1 MMKAM
6 ILAAGRGE
14 RMRPLTD
21 TLPKPLLK
29 VAGKMLIE
37 YHLEKL
43 SAANITEVVINHAWL
58 GEKIEQAL
66 GDGSRYGLNIQYSAE
81 GEALETAGGILNA
94 LPLLRG
100 TNNSKEAFIV
110 INGDIFCDYDISLL
124 PSTLS
129 GLAHLVLVDNPA
141 HNPDGDFELSDTSK
155 VEQSGNNKKTFSGI
169 GVYHPD
175 LFKDYPNGKL
185 ALAPVVRAAMDQQ
198 LVTGELHQGLWH
210 DIGTPERLAEL
221 DLYLNNN

>member
-1 MMKAM
+1 MKAM

-29 VAGKMLIE
+29 VDGKMLIE

-66 GDGSRYGLNIQYSAE
+66 GDGSRYDLNITYAAE

-94 LPLLRG
+94 LPLLAG
-100 TNNSKEAFIV
+100 SNNSNDAFIV
-110 INGDIFCDYDISLL
+110 INGDIFCDYDISKL
-124 PSTLS
+124 PSSVS
-129 GLAHLVLVDNPA
+129 GLAHLVLVDNPE
-141 HNPDGDFELSDTSK
+141 HNPDGDFELTESTL
-155 VEQSGNNKKTFSGI
+155 VEQSGDSKKTFSGI
-169 GVYHPD
+169 GVYHPN

-185 ALAPVVRAAMDQQ
+185 ALAPVLRKAMDQK
-198 LVTGELHQGLWH
+198 LVSGELHQGLWY

-221 DLYLNNN
+221 DLYLKNN

>member
-1 MMKAM
+1 M

-21 TLPKPLLK
+21 NTPKPLLE

-43 SAANITEVVINHAWL
+43 KSAQVSDVIINHAWL

-66 GDGSRYGLNIQYSAE
+66 GDGSRYGLNIHYSAE
-81 GEALETAGGILNA
+81 PEALETAGGILNA
-94 LPLLRG
+94 LPLLG
-100 TNNSKEAFIV
+100 DNAFIV

-124 PSTLS
+124 PASLK
-129 GLAHLVLVDNPA
+129 GLAHLVLVNNPP
-141 HNPDGDFELSDTSK
+141 HNPDGDFVLTPSAA
-155 VEQSGNNKKTFSGI
+155 VEHSGENKKTFSGI

-175 LFKDYPNGKL
+175 LFKDYPKGKL
-185 ALAPVVRAAMDQQ
+185 ALAPVLRKAMEQHK
-198 LVTGELHQGLWH
+198 VSGELYQGSWH
-210 DIGTPERLAEL
+210 DIGTPERLTEL
-221 DLYLNNN
+221 DLYLKSRQ